1 MTDKTKKPVKAKV
14 EAAKDTEQSTM
25 AAEKAEIKAMR
36 KEIAELKAAAKPVPV
51 KEPRQTIEAIR
62 NDNNKL
68 VVVPNKIW
76 PAMYEIKRE
85 EGGGVPPDLN
95 GQFTSMAVAEQ
106 AILRHLG

>member
-14 EAAKDTEQSTM
+14 EAAKPAKTEQTLELE
-25 AAEKAEIKAMR
+25 ALR
-36 KEIAELKAAAKPVPV
+36 KELAEVKAAAKPVPV
-51 KEPRQTIEAIR
+51 KEPRQTIESIR

-68 VVVPNKIW
+68 VVVPNKVW

-85 EGGGVPPDLN
+85 EGGKIPPELN
-95 GQFTSMAVAEQ
+95 GQFTSIAIAEK